1 MAGEH
6 RRCARLVQP
15 RVRQAATSRATTK
28 QGTCAVKDEPAN
40 EPTATH
46 PRGKQNIVDDG
57 NFNFFQYYDCSG
69 HRRRY

>member
-1 MAGEH
+1 
-6 RRCARLVQP
+6 
-15 RVRQAATSRATTK
+15 
-28 QGTCAVKDEPAN
+28 VKDEPAN